1 MNLWAVVAKFAE
13 DEAAFDPTKV
23 TPGWEG
29 FAFTGLVAVAIIA
42 LGFNLVA
49 RLRRNAYR
57 AEVREEI
64 AAELSGGDDSGETQD
79 PAQDSAPGAPRD

>member
-1 MNLWAVVAKFAE
+1 MNLMAVLAKFAE
-13 DEAAFDPTKV
+13 EEAAFDPTKV

-29 FAFTGLVAVAIIA
+29 FAFTGLVAVGIIL
-42 LGFNLVA
+42 LGFNMVA

-64 AAELSGGDDSGETQD
+64 AKELSGDDATGAD
-79 PAQDSAPGAPRD
+79 PAPGSEPGSEPRS